1 MNLPELVLE
10 VLSLVATV
18 DFPTY
23 ATLSP
28 STAMGNDQGAQH

>member
-28 STAMGNDQGAQH
+28 PTATGNDLGA